1 MSVRQRTQVA
11 EVVTGQA
18 EHGAG
23 ARYEQVEGAVVREV
37 ISDEA
42 GVIAALAVEVGDEHV
57 RWGWLFAGLDLG
69 LGLRPHLAA
78 EIGVLEAE
86 GEDRPVGGAV
96 GVARFPI
103 VDTHSVKV
111 LDARGGK
118 LDLFPLHHR
127 LFHGQDLVDRA
138 RPRFEDEIV
147 VLADQDAASLR
158 EPTAVVVAG
167 IRQGERTPFREF
179 DQFVHGW
186 IA

>member
-1 MSVRQRTQVA
+1 MSVRKRA
-11 EVVTGQA
+11 EVAKIVAGQA

-23 ARYEQVEGAVVREV
+23 ARHEEVEGAVVREV

-57 RWGWLFAGLDLG
+57 RRGRLLTGLDLG
-69 LGLRPHLAA
+69 FGLRPHLAA

-86 GEDRPVGGAV
+86 GEDRPVGGAMR
-96 GVARFPI
+96 VARFAI

-118 LDLFPLHHR
+118 LDLFPRHHR
-127 LFHGQDLVDRA
+127 FFHREDLVDRT

-147 VLADQDAASLR
+147 VLADQDTASLR
-158 EPTAVVVAG
+158 EPTAVLVAG
-167 IRQGERTPFREF
+167 IRQGERAPFREF
-179 DQFVHGW
+179 DQFVHGLN
-186 IA
+186 